1 MKHYNSLY
9 VMDQKNLSIPKPGGE
24 RGENV
29 IVALDAFHSAVAR
42 VSNSDGVGVARPMD
56 PLTTAQ
62 ALGLSLPSPAYLL
75 GAVLFGLIGLW
86 AYRFGKR
93 TERQKTRWIGLAL
106 MLFPY
111 AVSETWLLYLVGAAL
126 CGWVWFDC
134 R

>member
-24 RGENV
+24 LGENV
-29 IVALDAFHSAVAR
+29 IAALDAFHSAVAR
-42 VSNSDGVGVARPMD
+42 VSNSDGIGVARPMD

>member
-9 VMDQKNLSIPKPGGE
+9 VMGQKNLSIPKPGGE
-24 RGENV
+24 LGENV
-29 IVALDAFHSAVAR
+29 IAALDAFHSAVAR
-42 VSNSDGVGVARPMD
+42 VSNSDGIGVARPMD

>member
-1 MKHYNSLY
+1 MLGTGAGKRS
-9 VMDQKNLSIPKPGGE
+9 VLSALE
-24 RGENV
+24 RLPATIQMV
-29 IVALDAFHSAVAR
+29 
-42 VSNSDGVGVARPMD
+42 VSRPMD
-56 PLTTAQ
+56 LLTSAQ
-62 ALGLSLPSPAYLL
+62 ALGLSLPSPAYLV
-75 GAVLFGLIGLW
+75 GAVLFGLIGIW

-106 MLFPY
+106 MLYPY